1 MSSTLSWGI
10 VVCPFA
16 SSAAL
21 VIRLPDRPLALS
33 PYSLWSLAAQTMAN
47 RSPPIPVIGGSTT
60 LSTAAAVTAAS
71 TALPP
76 RSSTARPA
84 AVASGWPVAIMPC
97 GAYTVG
103 RGGATGVKF
112 GARGEA
118 ESADEPRAQ
127 VGEDVA
133 VEVVRHDH
141 LKPLGL
147 AHQLQR
153 QRVHVAVLGLD
164 AGERGGPPLERF
176 LPHLVSGDGV

>member
-33 PYSLWSLAAQTMAN
+33 PYSLWSLADQTMAN

-76 RSSTARPA
+76 RWSTARPA
-84 AVASGWPVAIMPC
+84 AVASGWLVAIMPC
-97 GAYTVG
+97 GAYTVERWARDVG
-103 RGGATGVKF
+103 RGCC
-112 GARGEA
+112 
-118 ESADEPRAQ
+118 ESAARVMVQRKLSRVRWRAI
-127 VGEDVA
+127 VI
-133 VEVVRHDH
+133 VR
-141 LKPLGL
+141 
-147 AHQLQR
+147 
-153 QRVHVAVLGLD
+153 
-164 AGERGGPPLERF
+164 
-176 LPHLVSGDGV
+176 S